1 MESNKLRFR
10 QVHLDFHTSRDCQ
23 NVGAEFDPRTF
34 AETVKMG
41 HVDSMTIFAKCH
53 HGFSYYPTKVGTTHP
68 HLAFDLMG
76 QQIEALHSAGVRA
89 PIYVSLMWDDLAG
102 EQHGEWV
109 IVDKSGTMLIR
120 PPLTNQSPG
129 SGGRGWVTL
138 DLTSGYGEYV
148 IAQVEE
154 ICRNYP
160 VDGFFF
166 DICSPIANYA
176 PWNQARLRQAGIP
189 LDDDQAVFQ
198 FAVQGLQAYRR
209 RLSGVVRELVPDATV
224 FFNGTITPVMGNT
237 ISFQTHLEIESLPTA
252 THHWGYLHYPIMARQ
267 ARTYG
272 LDFLGMT
279 GRFHKSWADFGGL
292 KTQDQLDY
300 ECGVIVGAGGRIS
313 VGDQLHPRGVLDPA
327 VYRLLG
333 RSFERIE
340 RLEPWLKDAEPS
352 AEVAILNHSKPMS
365 SQSIPG
371 HSDDVDGAAQLFLET
386 AIQFDILDAN
396 LDTDGSTFSRYKAL
410 VLPDGFVVDAALK
423 TKLEAFIAAGGKLVL
438 SGTAALDTTDNNR
451 GAVFDGVPVRYVA
464 PVPTVPSYLR
474 LDQTLVGETELAA
487 DYDYVFYEQAHQVQ
501 PIEGA
506 SAYGTLRR
514 ALFNRTW
521 EHFTSHAH
529 APVGES
535 LGTPLVVEKGNVLY
549 FAAPFFSAYRN
560 HDYWAYRA
568 LVQNMLRRFL
578 PAPLL
583 LVSGPGWVEC
593 TLHTQQAN
601 SEHAAR
607 QIVHIVAY
615 HPRRTLQPVPH
626 VDQSWATAGL
636 SIKVLARQEQA
647 PQRAYL
653 APDEQSLHFEREGAY
668 IRVDLPP
675 VGAHTVLVL
684 E

>member
-1 MESNKLRFR
+1 MGPNKLRFR

-23 NVGAEFDPRTF
+23 SVGAEFDPRTF

-53 HGFSYYPTKVGTTHP
+53 HGFSYYPTKVGTMHP

-76 QQIEALHSAGVRA
+76 QQIEALHSVGVRA

-102 EQHGEWV
+102 EQHSEWV
-109 IVDKSGTMLIR
+109 IVEKNGAMLMR
-120 PPLTNQSPG
+120 SPLSNSW
-129 SGGRGWVTL
+129 GWTTL

-148 IAQVEE
+148 IAQVQE
-154 ICRNYP
+154 ICRSYP

-166 DICSPIANYA
+166 DICFPRANYS
-176 PWNQARLRQAGIP
+176 PWNQARLRQAGVS
-189 LDDDQAVFQ
+189 LDEDQAVFQ
-198 FAVQGLQAYRR
+198 FSVQGLQEYRR
-209 RLSGVVRELVPDATV
+209 RLSTVVHELVPDATI
-224 FFNGTITPVMGNT
+224 FFNGTITPVMANT
-237 ISFQTHLEIESLPTA
+237 ISFQTHLEIESLPT
-252 THHWGYLHYPIMARQ
+252 TSQWGYLHYPIMARQ

-300 ECGVIVGAGGRIS
+300 ECGIIVGAGGRIS
-313 VGDQLHPRGVLDPA
+313 MGDQLHPRGVLDPA

-333 RSFERIE
+333 RSFARIE
-340 RLEPWLKDAEPS
+340 RLEPWLKHAEPT
-352 AEVAILNHSKPMS
+352 AEVAILNHSKPAS
-365 SQSIPG
+365 GQSIPG

-386 AIQFDILDAN
+386 ALQFDILDA
-396 LDTDGSTFSRYKAL
+396 GASSFSRYKAL

-423 TKLEAFIAAGGKLVL
+423 PKLEAFLAAGGRLIL
-438 SGTAALDTTDNNR
+438 SGTAGLDTTS
-451 GAVFDGVPVRYVA
+451 GAAAFDGVPVRYVA
-464 PVPTVPSYLR
+464 PAPTMPSYLR
-474 LDQTLVGETELAA
+474 LDQMLAGETELAT

-501 PIEGA
+501 PVEGA
-506 SAYGTLRR
+506 SPYGTLRC

-521 EHFTSHAH
+521 EHFTSHEH
-529 APVGES
+529 APVGEA

-560 HDYWAYRA
+560 HDYWAYRV

-583 LVSGPGWVEC
+583 LVAGPGWVEC
-593 TLHTQQAN
+593 TLHTQAAS
-601 SEHAAR
+601 SEHTGR

-615 HPRRTLQPVPH
+615 HPRRTLQPIPH
-626 VDQSWATAGL
+626 VDQSCATAGL
-636 SIKVLARQEQA
+636 SIKVLAPAQS
-647 PQRAYL
+647 PSRAYL
-653 APDEQSLHFEREGAY
+653 APDGQPLDFTREGAY

>member
-1 MESNKLRFR
+1 MGPNKLRFR

-23 NVGAEFDPRTF
+23 NVGAEFDSRTF

-76 QQIEALHSAGVRA
+76 QQIEALHSVGVRA

-109 IVDKSGTMLIR
+109 VVDKSGAMLMR
-120 PPLTNQSPG
+120 SPG
-129 SGGRGWVTL
+129 SGGRGWTTH

-148 IAQVEE
+148 IAQVQE

-160 VDGFFF
+160 VDGLFF
-166 DICSPIANYA
+166 DICFPIANYS
-176 PWNQARLRQAGIP
+176 PWNQARLRQADVS

-198 FAVQGLQAYRR
+198 FAVQGLQEYRH
-209 RLSGVVRELVPDATV
+209 RLSAVVRELVPDATI

-237 ISFQTHLEIESLPTA
+237 ISFQTHLEIESLPT
-252 THHWGYLHYPIMARQ
+252 TSNWGYLHYPIMARQ

-300 ECGVIVGAGGRIS
+300 ECGVVVGAGGRIS

-327 VYRLLG
+327 VYRLVG

-340 RLEPWLKDAEPS
+340 RLEPWLKDTEPT
-352 AEVAILNHSKPMS
+352 AEVAILNHSKPVS
-365 SQSIPG
+365 GQSIPG

-396 LDTDGSTFSRYKAL
+396 LDTNGPTFSHYKAL

-423 TKLEAFIAAGGKLVL
+423 PKLEAFIAAGGKLVL
-438 SGTAALDTTDNNR
+438 SGTAALDTTNNNR
-451 GAVFDGVPVRYVA
+451 GAAFDGVPVRYVA
-464 PVPTVPSYLR
+464 PAPTVPSYLR
-474 LDQTLVGETELAA
+474 LDQQLVGETELAA

-521 EHFTSHAH
+521 EHFTSHEH

-568 LVQNMLRRFL
+568 LVQNVLRRFL

-593 TLHTQQAN
+593 TLHTQEAS

-615 HPRRTLQPVPH
+615 HPRRTLQPIPH

-636 SIKVLARQEQA
+636 SIKILARQEQS
-647 PQRAYL
+647 PRRVYL
-653 APDEQSLHFEREGAY
+653 APDEQPLHFAREGAY

-675 VGAHTVLVL
+675 VGAHTTLVL